1 MTYIPPTTAPSAT
14 PADWSTSTAAAPKSA
29 TELDKDTFMK
39 LLVAQLK
46 YQDPLSPA
54 DPQQFLAQ
62 TAQFTS
68 VEKLEQIARASAD
81 QTWAI
86 ALTTASTLVGQH
98 VSFLREDGT
107 TGSGIVASALTE
119 PDGMILNIGTEQ
131 VPLGA
136 VTRIA
141 SAPTDPAPTD
151 PGPTDPAPT
160 DPD

>member
-1 MTYIPPTTAPSAT
+1 MTYVPPVTTPAAT
-14 PADWSTSTAAAPKSA
+14 PADWGGATTSGPPKSA
-29 TELDKDTFMK
+29 TELDKDTFLK

-68 VEKLEQIARASAD
+68 VEKLEQIAQSSAD

-86 ALTTASTLVGQH
+86 ALNTASTLVGKE
-98 VSFLREDGT
+98 VTFLREDGT
-107 TGSGIVASALTE
+107 TGTGVATSALTE
-119 PDGMILNIGTEQ
+119 PDGIILNVGDEQ

-136 VTRIA
+136 ITKI
-141 SAPTDPAPTD
+141 SPHTPPAPAD
-151 PGPTDPAPT
+151 
-160 DPD
+160 